1 MRRRGSCSF
10 VLFSQ
15 ADVPEGE
22 PNTDGSEAEF
32 MDTGAMNPGMV
43 SLTLALT

>member
-1 MRRRGSCSF
+1 MRRRGSCLF

-15 ADVPEGE
+15 AAVPEGE